1 MFTGLFNSTYVLF
14 QNSGGRIEMKFIHHC
29 TSVVFLRS
37 FLKSLT
43 LSQQVLFHPG
53 SLFTSVK
60 CPLLFLI
67 VISSFLSAKAQKKND
82 SFQLDIRRAPS
93 AVVID
98 GVMDEVAWQE
108 ADVASDF
115 YMMLPMDT
123 SKAQVRTDVRMTY
136 DEENLYLI
144 AINFHAVS
152 GPYMVESLR
161 RDFAFGKNDNFLLF
175 MDPFDDLTNGFSFG
189 ANAAGAQW
197 DGIMYEGGKVDL
209 SWDNKWR
216 SVVKNYEDKWIFEMA
231 VPFKS
236 IRYKKGITKWG
247 INFSRLDLKTTEKSS
262 WTPVPRQF
270 PSAAL
275 AYTGNLVWDQPPP
288 EPGPNISIIPYALGG
303 VTRDHERNTST
314 KSRLDIGADAKIA
327 LTSSMNLDLT
337 VNPDFSQVEVDRQ
350 VTNLDRFELFFPE
363 RRQFFLEN
371 GDLFANFGYAANRP
385 FFSRRIGL
393 GVPIQYGARLSGKI
407 NKDWRVGVMDMQTD
421 RVDEDNRF
429 LPAQNF
435 AVVALQRRVFARSNI
450 GAIMINKES
459 LAYSSSDSAVGINP
473 YNRNLGLEYNLASA
487 NNVWTGKALFLKS
500 FTPGVSGRDFTHA
513 ANLQYNSRQWIVS
526 GLYEYIGNNYNAEVG
541 YVPRRGFVKFNPVA
555 SRLFFPKGTAV
566 LSHGPGFNSTYY
578 FNENLS
584 EVTDRET
591 ILIYKVSFRT
601 QAVLTAWAAEN
612 YVKLLSP
619 FDPTNSGLDSIA
631 TGTLHDWRS
640 WGFDYVSKP
649 QSVFTYM
656 LSMRHGGYYQ
666 NGNRFNFTADI
677 GYRFQPYVSLL
688 LSAAFNE
695 IDLPEPWNKRRF
707 WLIGPRLDVTMTNNL
722 YFTAFAQYNEQQK
735 NVNLNTRLQWRYRPA
750 SDLFIVYT
758 DNYFPET
765 FAVRNRALVVKFT
778 YWWNL

>member
-1 MFTGLFNSTYVLF
+1 MRIHCFSSARGGCQVSSRIKLPIQLPKILF
-14 QNSGGRIEMKFIHHC
+14 QPGIFHQALRIKL
-29 TSVVFLRS
+29 FL
-37 FLKSLT
+37 L
-43 LSQQVLFHPG
+43 
-53 SLFTSVK
+53 LFT
-60 CPLLFLI
+60 C
-67 VISSFLSAKAQKKND
+67 LSASGFAQKKND
-82 SFQLDIRRAPS
+82 EFQLQMREASSPI
-93 AVVID
+93 VID
-98 GVMDEVAWQE
+98 GIMDEVAWEQAE
-108 ADVASDF
+108 VATDF

-123 SKAQVRTDVRMTY
+123 SRANVRTDVRMTY
-136 DEENLYLI
+136 DKDNLYLI
-144 AINFHAVS
+144 AINFHALP

-216 SVVKNYEDKWIFEMA
+216 SEVKNYEDRWIFEMA

-236 IRYKKGITKWG
+236 IRYKKGIAKWG

-262 WTPVPRQF
+262 WTPIPRQF

-275 AYTGNLVWDQPPP
+275 AYTGNLLWDKPPP
-288 EPGPNISIIPYALGG
+288 AAGPNVSIIPYTLGAL
-303 VTRDHERNTST
+303 TRDHERGVGT
-314 KSRLDIGADAKIA
+314 KNRLDVGADAKIA
-327 LTSSMNLDLT
+327 LTSSLNLDLT

-371 GDLFANFGYAANRP
+371 GDLFANFGYASNRP

-407 NKDWRVGVMDMQTD
+407 NKDWRIGAMDMQTD
-421 RVDEDNRF
+421 QIDEDNRI

-459 LAYSSSDSAVGINP
+459 LNYSSSDSVAGVNP
-473 YNRNLGLEYNLASA
+473 YNRNVGLEYNLASA
-487 NNVWTGKALFLKS
+487 NNIWTGKALYLKS
-500 FTPGVSGRDFTHA
+500 FSPGAKGRDFTHA
-513 ANLQYNSRQWIVS
+513 ANLQYNSRIWIFS
-526 GLYEYIGNNYNAEVG
+526 GQYEYIGSNYNAEVG
-541 YVPRRGFVKFNPVA
+541 YVPRRGFVKLNPQA
-555 SRLFFPKGTAV
+555 SRLFFPKGTRV
-566 LSHGPGFNSTYY
+566 LSHGPAINSTY
-578 FNENLS
+578 FLNETVS
-584 EVTDRET
+584 EITDHET
-591 ILIYKVSFRT
+591 ALMYKISFRT
-601 QAVLTAWAAEN
+601 QAVLTAWVAEN

-619 FDPTNSGLDSIA
+619 FDPTNSGLDSLA
-631 TGTLHDWRS
+631 TGTRHRWKS
-640 WGFDYVSKP
+640 FGFDFVSKP
-649 QSVFTYM
+649 QSLFTYM
-656 LSMRHGGYYQ
+656 VSMRQGGYYQ
-666 NGNRFNFTADI
+666 SGRRFNLTADL
-677 GYRFQPYVSLL
+677 GYRFQPYVSFL
-688 LSAAFNE
+688 LSAAYND
-695 IDLPEPWNKRRF
+695 IHLPDPWNNRRF
-707 WLIGPRLDVTMTNNL
+707 WLIGPRLDVTMTNKL

-765 FAVRNRALVVKFT
+765 FAVRNRALVVKLT

>member
-1 MFTGLFNSTYVLF
+1 MKLFFLLF
-14 QNSGGRIEMKFIHHC
+14 A
-29 TSVVFLRS
+29 L
-37 FLKSLT
+37 
-43 LSQQVLFHPG
+43 LFH
-53 SLFTSVK
+53 
-60 CPLLFLI
+60 
-67 VISSFLSAKAQKKND
+67 SAFGQKKNEQ
-82 SFQLDIRRAPS
+82 FQLHIREASSPIR
-93 AVVID
+93 VD
-98 GVMDEVAWQE
+98 GVMDETAWQE
-108 ADVASDF
+108 AEVATDF

-136 DEENLYLI
+136 DKDHLYLI
-144 AINFHAVS
+144 AVNYHAVA

-175 MDPFDDLTNGFSFG
+175 MDPFNDLTNGFSFG

-209 SWDNKWR
+209 SWDNIWT
-216 SVVKNYEDKWIFEMA
+216 SSVKNYPDKWIFEMA

-236 IRYKKGITKWG
+236 IRYKKGITTWG
-247 INFSRLDLKTTEKSS
+247 VNFSRLDLKTTEKSS

-275 AYTGNLVWDQPPP
+275 AYTGNLVWDKAPPAA
-288 EPGPNISIIPYALGG
+288 GANVSIIPYTLGG
-303 VTRDHERNTST
+303 LTRDYEHGVGT
-314 KSRLDIGADAKIA
+314 KSRLDVGADAKIA
-327 LTSSMNLDLT
+327 MTSSLNLDLT

-371 GDLFANFGYAANRP
+371 GDLFANFGYATNRP

-407 NKDWRVGVMDMQTD
+407 NKDWRIGAMDMQTEK
-421 RVDEDNRF
+421 VDEEGEPF
-429 LPAQNF
+429 LPSQNF
-435 AVVALQRRVFARSNI
+435 SVVAVQRRVFARSNI

-459 LAYSSSDSAVGINP
+459 LNFSPSDSAYDVNA
-473 YNRNLGLEYNLASA
+473 YNRNMGLEYNLASS

-513 ANLQYNSRQWIVS
+513 ANLQYNSRKWIIS
-526 GLYEYIGNNYNAEVG
+526 GQYEYIGKNYNAEVG
-541 YVPRRGFVKFNPVA
+541 YVPRRQVVKINPTV
-555 SRLFFPKGTAV
+555 SRLFFPRGTVV
-566 LSHGPGFNSTYY
+566 LSHGPGIVSTYY

-584 EVTDRET
+584 QTLDHET
-591 ILIYKVSFRT
+591 AFTYKFSFRT
-601 QAVLTAWAAEN
+601 QAVLTLWAAEN
-612 YVKLLSP
+612 YVRLLRP
-619 FDPTNSGLDSIA
+619 FDPTNLGLDSLQA
-631 TGTLHDWRS
+631 GSEHRWKS
-640 WGFDYVSKP
+640 FGFDFVSKP

-656 LSMRHGGYYQ
+656 VSMRQGGYYQ
-666 NGNRFNFTADI
+666 SGNRFNLMADV
-677 GYRFQPYVSLL
+677 GYRFQPFVSFL
-688 LSAAFNE
+688 LSATYND
-695 IDLPEPWNKRRF
+695 IRLPEPWNTRRF
-707 WLIGPRLDVTMTNNL
+707 WLIGPRLDVTMTNKL

-765 FAVRNRALVVKFT
+765 FAVRNRALVVKLT